1 MKWMHDSRRKGAYV
15 LTYLKRFYFDDR
27 KLKQRALLELIRAFE
42 SGRMIAFVGSMATEA
57 LGYHDWS
64 GLIRDYVATADRIAR
79 KHPVARDAGGT
90 WAAAEAAIAH
100 VKKFVD
106 DERVIDKRVA
116 LSSVRE
122 ALGAMD
128 LADPLPGLSRT
139 ARLDEAAK
147 KFGARKSLPW
157 ATVEASVVH
166 SLRRYLA
173 IRRYATLNYDL
184 ELEAALMVEPQ
195 DGLARFAAL
204 EQIEQ
209 LIAQGRIRADEKE
222 VRHRLTR
229 LLSHGLSVES
239 DVRDRERPD
248 RMIEFAVGSADVDY
262 RIMHL
267 HGRATVPETMIIG
280 LRDYDRLYRKDDLA
294 KLPFEHG
301 QRILFAGNP
310 VLFVGVGMTEPEVN
324 ATLQDFVSNNPYRR
338 FAPAF
343 LLWNTGRLSPD
354 DNERE
359 RQIALKR
366 IDFLQRLGVFAIFDT
381 DLLPDEDANR
391 RLHSLRRRH
400 RAAATAKESRKRAA
414 RKQMRSDELDL
425 LRDSVALLARAG
437 GVIADE
443 LGFRSRHWRSVA
455 PRMAKLGEENPVALW
470 GTSCAPCAYVPKTK
484 HIDKI
489 VRRRESAEQ
498 GSRAQACLH
507 SVIIAPPG
515 AGKGSFAWWLA
526 HQDRLPAPFNVRKA
540 DRLII
545 NAGFAFDT
553 DFLLHSISK
562 YLLKLKG
569 YDDLESGP
577 PFSREKQFEQPGA
590 FKLTTPGLI
599 IINGIERFFT
609 VAGAPLSAE
618 LDHLLRQVVRLSAA
632 DSDVRWVFLGSERIE
647 RYFMAIS
654 PNSVVDFDQI
664 CAGGWLE
671 GTGEVNSVYL
681 SGLLEK
687 YRRFAKKRRPSLDA
701 IIDPGPAMY
710 LKTQARGAPHALGR
724 AVLGPLL
731 TPNVLDRIGT
741 SDTGLALE
749 VLRAMAFIGSPVE
762 DVVLLHVPRIRQHI
776 KNGSGQVDASRL
788 VRTIDELEELGLV
801 TAVSPFEGNPKFCGM
816 LWRRIGLHHAVSWE
830 LRHQFGIPVSES
842 KLSTS
847 FNMSLFVAQPV
858 DGFVPEVAT
867 HEELADLVD
876 YLIGAYKDELR
887 ESERA
892 DITPSP
898 RVSRALAACCPAFIP
913 APLEALSEDKLR
925 ALCSPAATSCLR
937 AALSVVRG
945 YYSTTSLLTLDRDDG
960 RVSEDRDGVLVA
972 HAERLE
978 RLVRAYRKLT
988 RFRAAAFDAMA
999 ATMPETE
1006 VRDKLG
1012 PEPFY
1017 PDDLVWIFNELGSV
1031 YLAQGDLYSARRA
1044 FGDAMQVNVQAVEY
1058 KCRSHNWRRISI
1070 NQVLLD
1076 IERAG
1081 LTAAERKLQQIEDS
1095 IDRRPA
1101 IVDPAH
1107 VTRHRSRFSF
1117 IRNHFGEGAP
1127 AERTCFDRE
1136 VMHEE
1141 LLMTALVLGHRG
1153 LCQHIRG
1160 HLRSAEPLYQDAIA
1174 ILRRLGEHRAYAF
1187 FQRHFALL
1195 HRLLH
1200 PERGGG
1206 AETRLAVTAAES
1218 VRQMDMAYHARII
1231 DANAAWKR
1239 SGADALDR
1247 RHALRQL
1254 ADAAS
1259 YGALMDLHR
1268 LRIEAGIALARLKF
1282 ESGDYET
1289 ALDHATEAM
1298 ALASRY
1304 GHSLRKISIR
1314 LDMGQIL
1321 IRRGDPKSGAALLAH
1336 AAEAADRFGYQR
1348 AVETAQRIRVEE
1360 GITA

>member
-1 MKWMHDSRRKGAYV
+1 M

-27 KLKQRALLELIRAFE
+27 KLKQRALLELVRAFE

-57 LGYHDWS
+57 LGYHDWP
-64 GLIRDYVATADRIAR
+64 GLIRDYVTTAHRIACR
-79 KHPVARDAGGT
+79 HPVARDASGT
-90 WAAAEAAIAH
+90 WAAAEAAIAN
-100 VKKFVD
+100 VKKFVE
-106 DERVIDKRVA
+106 DERLMDKRVA

-128 LADPLPGLSRT
+128 LADPIDGPSRRD
-139 ARLDEAAK
+139 RLDNAAK
-147 KFGARKSLPW
+147 RFGARKSLPW
-157 ATVEASVVH
+157 PVVETSVVH

-195 DGLARFAAL
+195 DALSEFAAL

-209 LIAQGRIRADEKE
+209 LIAKKRIRADEKE
-222 VRHRLTR
+222 VRYRLAR
-229 LLSHGLSVES
+229 LLSNGLSVES

-262 RIMHL
+262 RVMHL
-267 HGRATVPETMIIG
+267 HGRATVPETMILG
-280 LRDYDRLYRKDDLA
+280 LRDYDRLYRKDDVA

-310 VLFVGVGMTEPEVN
+310 VLFVGVGMSEPEVN

-354 DNERE
+354 KEERKA
-359 RQIALKR
+359 QIALKR

-381 DLLPDEDANR
+381 DLLPDDEDLPPDHEVAR
-391 RLHSLRRRH
+391 RLQSLRCRH
-400 RAAATAKESRKRAA
+400 RAVANAKEPLTPETRKEMRA
-414 RKQMRSDELDL
+414 DELDL
-425 LRDSVALLARAG
+425 LRDSVALLADAG
-437 GVIADE
+437 RVIAEE
-443 LGFRSRHWRSVA
+443 LAFRSPHWRSVA
-455 PRMAKLGEENPVALW
+455 PRMAKLGEGNPVALW
-470 GTSCAPCAYVPKTK
+470 GTSFAPCSYVPATRKLER
-484 HIDKI
+484 I
-489 VRRRESAEQ
+489 VRRAEGGEQ
-498 GSRAQACLH
+498 GSRGQTALH

-526 HQDRLPAPFNVRKA
+526 GQDRLPSPFNVRKG

-569 YDDLESGP
+569 ADNLESGP
-577 PFSREKQFEQPGA
+577 RLSREKQFEQPGA
-590 FKLTTPGLI
+590 FKLSTPGLI

-609 VAGAPLSAE
+609 VDGAPLSAE
-618 LDHLLRQVVRLSAA
+618 LDHLLRQVVRLTAA

-647 RYFMAIS
+647 KYFNAIS
-654 PNSVVDFDQI
+654 PGSVVDFEQI
-664 CAGGWLE
+664 CEGGWLE

-681 SGLLEK
+681 NGLLIKFRE
-687 YRRFAKKRRPSLDA
+687 FARKRRPEVEE

-710 LKTQARGAPHALGR
+710 LKTQARAAPHAIRR

-731 TPNVLDRIGT
+731 TPNVLDRVGVKE
-741 SDTGLALE
+741 TGLALE

-762 DVVLLHVPRIRQHI
+762 DVVLLHVPRVRQLI
-776 KNGSGQVDASRL
+776 KSGSGQVDASKL
-788 VRTIDELEELGLV
+788 VAAIDELEELGLV
-801 TAVSPFEGNPKFCGM
+801 TVVSPFEGNPKYCGM

-830 LRHQFGIPVSES
+830 LRHQFGVPISES

-867 HEELADLVD
+867 HDELADLVD
-876 YLIGAYKDELR
+876 GLIGAYKDELR
-887 ESERA
+887 ESETA

-898 RVSRALAACCPAFIP
+898 RVARALAGCCPKFIP
-913 APLEALSEDKLR
+913 APLEAQSEDRLR

-960 RVSEDRDGVLVA
+960 RVTEDRDGVLLA

-988 RFRAAAFDAMA
+988 RFRSAAFEAMA
-999 ATMPETE
+999 ATMSEAE

-1044 FGDAMQVNVQAVEY
+1044 FRDAMQVNVDAVEY

-1095 IDRRPA
+1095 IDDRPA

-1107 VTRHRSRFSF
+1107 VTRHKSRFNF

-1127 AERTCFDRE
+1127 AARSCFDKE

-1160 HLRSAEPLYQDAIA
+1160 HLRSAEPLYQDSIA

-1187 FQRHFALL
+1187 FQRHYALL

-1200 PERGGG
+1200 PEREGG
-1206 AETRLAVTAAES
+1206 AEIRLAVTAAES

-1239 SGADALDR
+1239 KGADALDR

-1254 ADAAS
+1254 TDAAS

-1268 LRIEAGIALARLKF
+1268 LRVEAAMALARLKF